1 MNSPVFDA
9 PGQATVDPY
18 GASRRSEMYSF
29 LPSFPP
35 ACLPENLAA
44 HRPLDIKTQPRATGA
59 RKHHLTKS
67 ARVNRGARGS
77 VMGHDF
83 FVTVMQAGPGAA
95 PRPGRGFALP
105 TQTPIGIDLYPRTRA
120 EGEPC
125 SDQAD
130 ELQEYVRTL
139 AARVSPMEAPLRLQ
153 MEPEVTFIGRVEA
166 FASDQ
171 AIVSLFNQSTGER
184 LEAEC
189 EIETL
194 RRNGIGEGDEFCCD
208 VLKSDS
214 GAVVRFSLLPPKR
227 MTAEQVDEILKEVE
241 DLVL

>member
-1 MNSPVFDA
+1 
-9 PGQATVDPY
+9 
-18 GASRRSEMYSF
+18 
-29 LPSFPP
+29 
-35 ACLPENLAA
+35 
-44 HRPLDIKTQPRATGA
+44 
-59 RKHHLTKS
+59 
-67 ARVNRGARGS
+67 
-77 VMGHDF
+77 
-83 FVTVMQAGPGAA
+83 
-95 PRPGRGFALP
+95 
-105 TQTPIGIDLYPRTRA
+105 
-120 EGEPC
+120 
-125 SDQAD
+125 
-130 ELQEYVRTL
+130 
-139 AARVSPMEAPLRLQ
+139 MEAPLRLQ

-171 AIVSLFNQSTGER
+171 AIVSLLNQSTGER